1 MVRFKVALRHF
12 LDKELVTTVHHA
24 NCPQKLAS
32 GTVAA
37 VEQRAVPP
45 GGRAAACSSVSLHQL
60 YLRYQIARLG
70 VAPARQ
76 RLSVEHR
83 WAPARAHRRQFV
95 DTEVSWLLVPLLREW
110 VEGAALRWTV
120 VFAEV
125 SLNASEL
132 DALTRARKNSSRC
145 QVRGEVVVLAAS
157 LNPDFVDEA
166 LADVLAHEEKP

>member
-1 MVRFKVALRHF
+1 
-12 LDKELVTTVHHA
+12 
-24 NCPQKLAS
+24 
-32 GTVAA
+32 
-37 VEQRAVPP
+37 
-45 GGRAAACSSVSLHQL
+45 
-60 YLRYQIARLG
+60 
-70 VAPARQ
+70 
-76 RLSVEHR
+76 
-83 WAPARAHRRQFV
+83 V